1 MSLVPSEQIVG
12 SGTVYLAPAGEAKPD
27 VDTTPAGN
35 WVAMGATDGG
45 LTFDDEGDLTF
56 WMDDQHQGPRKATR
70 PEEHKKF
77 TSVFVDMTLEAYAR
91 LLSAVGNVSTDAG
104 PPAIKKLQLQRG
116 FDPTE
121 YTFLFRAEAQSPYGS
136 LPAQYF
142 VPRAVVDGSPGSV
155 YAKDERLGVEVT
167 MEAITDTTQSAGD
180 EMGWWEVQT
189 S

>member
-1 MSLVPSEQIVG
+1 MSLTPYEQIVG

-35 WVAMGATDGG
+35 WIAMGATDGG
-45 LTFDDEGDLTF
+45 LSIDDEGDLEF

-77 TSVFVDMTLEAYAR
+77 TSTFVDLTLETYAR

-104 PPAIKKLQLQRG
+104 PPAIKKLALKRG

-121 YTFLFRAEAQSPYGS
+121 YTFLFRAEMQSPYGS

-142 VPRAVVDGSPGSV
+142 VPRAVIDGSPSPV
-155 YAKDERLGVEVT
+155 YAKDERAAVEVT
-167 MEAITDTTQSAGD
+167 FEALEDTTQSAGD
-180 EMGWWEVQT
+180 ELGWWEAQT
-189 S
+189 A